1 MPISI
6 QTTSTTLETSFS
18 ISKTSSID
26 LLTTTSHIKKGEM
39 PILIQTTS
47 TTLET
52 PVSISKTTSID
63 HSTTT
68 SHILTE
74 KCQYRSKQLQQL

>member
-1 MPISI
+1 MPIS
-6 QTTSTTLETSFS
+6 
-18 ISKTSSID
+18 
-26 LLTTTSHIKKGEM
+26 
-39 PILIQTTS
+39 IQTTS

-68 SHILTE
+68 SYVTKGEMPILIQTTSTTFE
-74 KCQYRSKQLQQL
+74 TSFQ